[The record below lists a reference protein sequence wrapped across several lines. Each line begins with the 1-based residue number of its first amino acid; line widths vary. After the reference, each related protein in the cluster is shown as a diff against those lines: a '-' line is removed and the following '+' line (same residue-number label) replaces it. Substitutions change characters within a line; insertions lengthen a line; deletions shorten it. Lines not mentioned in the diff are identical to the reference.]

1 MNSSKVTLGYWKI
14 RGFGEPARTLLEYLE
29 IPYDQ
34 ELYETFDEWIAAK
47 TKSTHLFPNLPYLKD
62 GEKVITESQAVYYY
76 ICLKGNRPDMTGKE
90 ADKVEF
96 LQLQTLII
104 EVHDKIIGPVYDSK
118 DVETLKKK
126 LSHSEL
132 DKKGGLNSFQISYM
146 LGGLNEI
153 LSKREWLL
161 GYLTFLDFYLAECI
175 EKFLTI
181 DEELGTNILTDD
193 PNIKEHLKR
202 FLELPAIKAYR
213 QSERFQKRPFNVPD
227 YKPLWT

>member
-29 IPYDQ
+29 IPYHQ

-62 GEKVITESQAVYYY
+62 GEKIITESHAVYTY
-76 ICLKGNRPDMTGKE
+76 ICLKANRPDMAGKPE
-90 ADKVEF
+90 DRVEF
-96 LQLQTLII
+96 SQLQTLLI
-104 EVHDKIIGPVYDSK
+104 EVHGKIIDPVYSSSDMN
-118 DVETLKKK
+118 ELKKS

-132 DKKGGLNSFQISYM
+132 DKKCGLNSFHLSSK

-153 LSKREWLL
+153 LGKREWLL
-161 GYLTFLDFYLAECI
+161 GYLTFLDFFWAECA
-175 EKFLTI
+175 EKFLTL
-181 DEELGTNILTDD
+181 DEEVGTNTLTDY

-202 FLELPAIKAYR
+202 FLELPAVKAYR
-213 QSERFQKRPFNVPD
+213 QSERFQKRPFNVHD
-227 YKPLWT
+227 YKPLWK